1 MSNNIDDAISSLAV
15 DIKLLKPLSNNPRR
29 GSVSAIKESYQ
40 RFGQLKPIVAVSE
53 GDGTYTVIA
62 GNHQLMAAKELGWDE
77 IAVSVVSL
85 DENEALTFALADNK
99 VSELGSTDNELL
111 YDMLSSVADGSE
123 LLDALGWDDFA
134 IASIE
139 NSVISS
145 SSEFSHTA
153 GWTAPEIITQPTVVQ
168 ESAQANDQKT
178 TTLNDSGNA
187 VVSTDTPTSSI
198 VTQGSTA
205 TSMSGSNNA
214 SIQFT
219 LSFETAEQQS
229 KWYSFL
235 RWLKMNE
242 KYTGET
248 TSERLLDFISIHM
261 TEV

>member
-1 MSNNIDDAISSLAV
+1 MSNIDDAISSLAV
-15 DIKLLKPLSNNPRR
+15 DISLLKPLSNNPRR

-40 RFGQLKPIVAVSE
+40 RFGQLKPIVAISE

-77 IAVSVVSL
+77 IAVSVVDL
-85 DENEALTFALADNK
+85 DESEAVTFALTDNK
-99 VSELGSTDNELL
+99 VSELGSTDNALL
-111 YDMLSSVADGSE
+111 LDMLSSVADGSD

-139 NSVISS
+139 NSVISTGTD
-145 SSEFSHTA
+145 FSHST
-153 GWTAPEIITQPTVVQ
+153 GWTAPEIITQPTV
-168 ESAQANDQKT
+168 EPTDERPSDQPKPRVSE
-178 TTLNDSGNA
+178 SGNTL
-187 VVSTDTPTSSI
+187 VSTDTPTSSI

-205 TSMSGSNNA
+205 TGMSGSTNA

-219 LSFETAEQQS
+219 LSFETAQQQS
-229 KWYSFL
+229 QWYSFL
-235 RWLKMNE
+235 RWLKLND